1 MAGGGPESP
10 LALITGPAGAELGG
24 EGGDWIEQK
33 IRNHFAG
40 DELEHSPEHE
50 HEHGGE
56 DYADEEVNETV
67 GVTDYNPKSQGGTRK
82 ELLAKYS
89 KSGDSKHAESARK
102 AGATQSELKAARS
115 NMNKEDVDEGAFAR
129 ALSHLGGIGG
139 AAIGHK
145 ASKGNQHGAKSGH
158 LIGKAVGDTAGQWI
172 DNKVDKWLNRSPSDS
187 SATDDDDF
195 ATSYTPKKQA
205 EPAAEKP
212 AAPAAKTRTGG
223 KKPGETSETPEAK
236 RKREARAKAK
246 SGKTSNTA
254 PAMSESGNWLEGQY
268 GHSGKMKPV
277 TGGDADT
284 IARLRFLSGI
294 TK

>member
-1 MAGGGPESP
+1 MKDEGVGRVAGSILGGAAGTMAGGGPESP
-10 LALITGPAGAELGG
+10 IALITGPAGAELGG

-50 HEHGGE
+50 HDHGGE
-56 DYADEEVNETV
+56 DYADEE
-67 GVTDYNPKSQGGTRK
+67 
-82 ELLAKYS
+82 
-89 KSGDSKHAESARK
+89 
-102 AGATQSELKAARS
+102 
-115 NMNKEDVDEGAFAR
+115 VDEGAFAR

-158 LIGKAVGDTAGQWI
+158 LIGKAVGDTACQWI
-172 DNKVDKWLNRSPSDS
+172 DNKVDKWLNRSSSDS

-195 ATSYTPKKQA
+195 ETSYTPQKQA

-212 AAPAAKTRTGG
+212 TATASTEKKPRTSG
-223 KKPGETSETPEAK
+223 KKAGVTSDTAEAK
-236 RKREARAKAK
+236 RKREARLKAK
-246 SGKTSNTA
+246 SANTSGPA
-254 PAMSESGNWLEGQY
+254 PAVSESGSSLAGQY

-284 IARLRFLSGI
+284 LDRLKFLSGI